1 MKPALYIPPAITVVI
16 FMSNDI
22 KISGQN
28 VSSELRNIIS
38 HKLWKTLND
47 KKVIK
52 GMLKV
57 RGCYF
62 YLQNSRMIYCSW
74 QLMTDILFREI
85 EEWNFE
91 VIYIETCFHF
101 FISDIYIKIK

>member
-57 RGCYF
+57 RGCLFLSWMIIYKILEWFIALDNWWLTF
-62 YLQNSRMIYCSW
+62 YL
-74 QLMTDILFREI
+74 
-85 EEWNFE
+85 
-91 VIYIETCFHF
+91 
-101 FISDIYIKIK
+101 